1 MSEADLWPRAVLHL
15 DMDCFY
21 AAVEVLDDP
30 SLRGKPVAVGGTGA
44 RGVVAAAS
52 YEARVYGVR
61 SAMPSVRARRLC
73 PDLIFLPGR
82 FDRYEA
88 ISADLMAILRG
99 VSPLVEPISLDEAF
113 VDITGATR
121 RAVSPFSVGRTLR
134 ERVRDELSL
143 TCSVGLA
150 SCKLVAKLAS
160 EAAKPTV
167 SADGTRPGPG
177 VFVVKPGSEVA
188 FMHPL
193 PVRALWGVG
202 PATADR
208 LSRFGVRTIGD
219 LAALPVDS
227 LTATLGPAAGAHL
240 HALAWARDDRP
251 VVADA
256 AAKSVSHEETYASD
270 VTDTR
275 KLEREVVRQS
285 DAVAAR
291 ITKSGLAG
299 RTVTL
304 KIRYADFRTIT
315 RSRSVDP
322 PITDAV
328 ALARTANALLAS
340 VEIGDGVRL
349 LGVGLSNLVAPPA
362 RQLGLLDESA
372 SDSTVDETAE
382 VVGDPDRRRWAVAGD
397 AVAEVRRRFGD
408 DALAPATLVEAD
420 GVRRRRRGHQQWGPD
435 SPE

>member
-1 MSEADLWPRAVLHL
+1 MGADLWPRAIVHL

-30 SLRGKPVAVGGTGA
+30 SLRGKPVAVGGTGR

-61 SAMPSVRARRLC
+61 SATPSVRARRLC

-88 ISADLMAILRG
+88 ISAELMAILRS

-121 RAVSPFSVGRTLR
+121 RTVSPLSVARALR
-134 ERVRDELSL
+134 EQVRDQLAL
-143 TCSVGLA
+143 TCSVGVA

-160 EAAKPTV
+160 EAAKPT
-167 SADGTRPGPG
+167 ATEDGTLPGAGVVIVEPG
-177 VFVVKPGSEVA
+177 EEVA

-193 PVRALWGVG
+193 PVRSLWGVG
-202 PATADR
+202 TATAER

-219 LAALPVDS
+219 LAALPLDS
-227 LTATLGPAAGAHL
+227 LTAALGPAAGAHL

-256 AAKSVSHEETYASD
+256 AAKSVSHEETYA
-270 VTDTR
+270 TDIVDAR
-275 KLEREVVRQS
+275 KLSDEIVRQS

-322 PITDAV
+322 PITDSV
-328 ALARTANALLAS
+328 ALAKTANALLAS

-362 RQLGLLDESA
+362 RQLGLLDATISEPA
-372 SDSTVDETAE
+372 DEP
-382 VVGDPDRRRWAVAGD
+382 GDTGNADRQRWAVAGD
-397 AVAEVRRRFGD
+397 AVAEVRKRFGD

-420 GVRRRRRGHQQWGPD
+420 GVRRRRKGHQQWGPD
-435 SPE
+435 AVE